1 MMAQRKK
8 SISVVMAALFLL
20 LTLTACQPS
29 NIGQAEQSRSFSF
42 EDYKDDEIFD
52 IEKVQLSR
60 ELAEK
65 CDSYKFTY
73 LSDGYKIKAYI
84 SIPVSALQSSKP
96 CKCVLFNRGG
106 NSSMGYLDDNST
118 AKMCAVFDR
127 IVIASQYRGA
137 DGSEGKDQFGGD
149 DLRDVIKLIDLCG
162 NRFSFADMDDFCVAG
177 VSRGGMM
184 TYMAARQDSRIK
196 RIISVSGVCDLLCW
210 YEQREDMQPLLK
222 DYIGFTPQENPSE
235 YEKRSVVCWYDEI
248 RIPVLM
254 IHSKQDARVS
264 YQQAEELYRKL
275 KSCNDDCDFITHDD
289 DYHGIHAE
297 DLTSIREFLNHSS

>member
-1 MMAQRKK
+1 
-8 SISVVMAALFLL
+8 
-20 LTLTACQPS
+20 
-29 NIGQAEQSRSFSF
+29 
-42 EDYKDDEIFD
+42 
-52 IEKVQLSR
+52 
-60 ELAEK
+60 
-65 CDSYKFTY
+65 
-73 LSDGYKIKAYI
+73 
-84 SIPVSALQSSKP
+84 
-96 CKCVLFNRGG
+96 
-106 NSSMGYLDDNST
+106 
-118 AKMCAVFDR
+118 
-127 IVIASQYRGA
+127 
-137 DGSEGKDQFGGD
+137 
-149 DLRDVIKLIDLCG
+149 
-162 NRFSFADMDDFCVAG
+162 
-177 VSRGGMM
+177 MM